1 MEPPKSYKHVREVH
15 PTKLP
20 ITKFFKKPPHQ
31 SRKKQ
36 ERRELTPNLVLNQP
50 SQPRITKLT
59 THIVLEESSPS
70 EDQYTVIENR
80 TRASQKKP
88 WCQTSS
94 LGNLY

>member
-15 PTKLP
+15 PTELP
-20 ITKFFKKPPHQ
+20 TTKFFKKPPLRN
-31 SRKKQ
+31 RKKQ
-36 ERRELTPNLVLNQP
+36 ERWEPTPNLVLGQP
-50 SQPRITKLT
+50 SQPRTTKLT
-59 THIVLEESSPS
+59 THVVLEESSPS
-70 EDQYTVIENR
+70 EDQYTTIENR